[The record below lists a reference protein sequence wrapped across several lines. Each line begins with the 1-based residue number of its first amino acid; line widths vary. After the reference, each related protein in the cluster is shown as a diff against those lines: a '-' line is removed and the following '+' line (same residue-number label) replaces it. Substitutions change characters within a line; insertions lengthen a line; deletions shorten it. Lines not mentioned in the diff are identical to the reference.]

1 MGLFINVHDK
11 CDEAVDEAAKKLTDA
26 LDHSVK
32 TLLLLS
38 GGSSLRVAKA
48 ALSKLTPD
56 QKKLITIAQID
67 ERFGKPGHKDSNWN
81 GVEDAVGGFNDYAGA
96 VNILQGSE
104 TIEEDAAYYNA
115 MLRTLLGQNVLTVGL
130 FGVGADG
137 HIAGILSGDQADFL
151 KYTDGRLVVNF
162 EGSDFPRITTT
173 SALMNRLDEA
183 VVFACGPEKN
193 KAIMDL
199 KKDIPASEHPAQLIK
214 KVSQAWVC
222 YGKKD

>member
-1 MGLFINVHDK
+1 MSLFIKVHDK
-11 CDEAVDEAAKKLTDA
+11 CDEAIDEAAKKLTEA

-38 GGSSLRVAKA
+38 GGSSLQVAKV
-48 ALSKLTPD
+48 ALAKLKPE

-81 GVEDAVGGFNDYAGA
+81 GVENVVGGFNDYAGA

-115 MLRTLLGQNVLTVGL
+115 MLKTLLEQNVLTVGL

-137 HIAGILSGDQADFL
+137 HVAGILPGDQADFL

-162 EGSDFPRITTT
+162 KGSDFPRITTT

-183 VVFACGPEKN
+183 IVYACGPDKK

-199 KKDIPASEHPAQLIK
+199 KKDIPANEHPAQLVK
-214 KVSQAWVC
+214 KVSQAWIC
-222 YGKKD
+222 YGKAE